1 MKTRSGRLIIKG
13 LNKSSTLIEL
23 QERIQEEA
31 NVAISSQKSKTIF
44 ILNVTMAI
52 PGDSD
57 SITLLLIGE
66 CNRVQLALLYKRID
80 LIGIPLGLSLLH
92 NNVCGAQTSNTL

>member
-66 CNRVQLALLYKRID
+66 CNRVRLALLYKK
-80 LIGIPLGLSLLH
+80 L
-92 NNVCGAQTSNTL
+92 T